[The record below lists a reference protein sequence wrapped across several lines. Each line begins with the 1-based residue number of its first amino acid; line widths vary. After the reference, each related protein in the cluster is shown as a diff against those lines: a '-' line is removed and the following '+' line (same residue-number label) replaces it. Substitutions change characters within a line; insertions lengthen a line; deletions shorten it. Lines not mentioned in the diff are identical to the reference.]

1 MQDITKYW
9 KNYINGEW
17 VDPEDGSRIEI
28 ENPATATPIAEVA
41 RAREADVDRAVEAAR
56 ACFNSRELYN
66 MRPTNRGALMFEIA
80 RHLTEMADDIALV
93 ECLDNGKAITGGKNE
108 ALAAARYFT
117 YYGGLADKLE
127 GRMIPL
133 GADYVDYT
141 IPSPFGVSAQI
152 VPWNFPLQIAARSV
166 ACALATANTVVLKSP
181 ELSPLSTYFI
191 AEACHRAGVPK
202 GAVNILCG
210 YGHDCGAYLVSHSD
224 VDHIVFTGSLKTG
237 QSILTAAA
245 KRVLPCVME
254 LGGKSAGVMFED
266 ADIDQ
271 VINSTASGIFSNAGQ
286 VCSAQSRL
294 IVPRQ
299 LHDQVIEKMVAKAS
313 TLSVGPGI
321 DGHDITP
328 VISANQASKIEAMCM
343 SAAQSGAQAAIGGRK
358 ADGFDGHF
366 IEPTVFANVTA
377 DMTIA
382 QEEVFGPVLAVL
394 AYDDVEEAIALA
406 NGTDYGL
413 CAGVYTRDLAMAHW
427 AADQL
432 VAGQVFV
439 NEWFAG
445 GIETPF
451 GGTKRS
457 GYGREKGQEALLN
470 YVQTKN
476 VGIRISAGGGG
487 RLVAEL
493 ETGEKLMAGLIDA
506 RLADLGITLTE
517 AAAPAANYVPYT
529 ITGNL
534 VFISGQ
540 VPFVDGKLEYQGKV
554 GQDFDTEEAIA
565 CARVCALNILAQ
577 LKTACGGDLD
587 KVTKCVKLGGFV
599 NCVDGYTEQPKVI
612 NGASDLMV
620 DVFGEKGRHAR
631 FAVGTNALPM
641 NVAVEIDAVFEI
653 A

>member
-1 MQDITKYW
+1 MPQELKKYW
-9 KNYINGEW
+9 KNYIDGKW
-17 VDPEDGSRIEI
+17 VDGLSQERIAI
-28 ENPATATPIAEVA
+28 ENPATGQVIADVA
-41 RAREADVDRAVEAAR
+41 RAGREDVDQAVSAAR
-56 ACFNSRELYN
+56 KCFTSRELYN

-80 RHLTEMADDIALV
+80 RHMTEMADEIAFA
-93 ECLDNGKAITGGKNE
+93 ECLDNGKTLTGGKNE

-141 IPSPFGVSAQI
+141 IPSPFGISAQI

-191 AEACHRAGVPK
+191 AEACHRAGVPA

-210 YGHDCGAYLVSHSD
+210 YGHDCGAALVSHPD

-237 QSILTAAA
+237 QSILHAAA
-245 KRVLPCVME
+245 ERVLPCVME
-254 LGGKSAGVMFED
+254 LGGKSAGIIFKD

-271 VINSTASGIFSNAGQ
+271 AVNSTASGIFTHAGQ

-294 IVPRQ
+294 IIPAALQ
-299 LHDQVIEKMVAKAS
+299 DQVIEKLAAKADS
-313 TLSVGPGI
+313 LSIGPGI
-321 DGHDITP
+321 NGHDITP
-328 VISANQASKIEAMCM
+328 VISAQQADKIDGMCKVALQAGAEA
-343 SAAQSGAQAAIGGRK
+343 ASGGGK
-358 ADGFDGHF
+358 QEGMDGHF
-366 IEPTVFANVTA
+366 IQPTIFANVTA

-382 QEEVFGPVLAVL
+382 QEEVFGPVLSVL
-394 AYDDVEEAIALA
+394 TYEDPEEAIALA

-413 CAGVYTRDLAMAHW
+413 CAGLYTKDLATAHW

-476 VGIRISAGGGG
+476 VGIRITNGGGG
-487 RLVAEL
+487 R
-493 ETGEKLMAGLIDA
+493 
-506 RLADLGITLTE
+506 
-517 AAAPAANYVPYT
+517 P
-529 ITGNL
+529 
-534 VFISGQ
+534 
-540 VPFVDGKLEYQGKV
+540 
-554 GQDFDTEEAIA
+554 
-565 CARVCALNILAQ
+565 
-577 LKTACGGDLD
+577 GG
-587 KVTKCVKLGGFV
+587 
-599 NCVDGYTEQPKVI
+599 
-612 NGASDLMV
+612 
-620 DVFGEKGRHAR
+620 
-631 FAVGTNALPM
+631 
-641 NVAVEIDAVFEI
+641 
-653 A
+653 